1 MFTFT
6 KPFPAQAYLIWVLKL
21 DVLKISMLLSK
32 CTQNTPR
39 SLLATMF
46 PIIPNTHVD
55 LERMKGSVYYCATYQ
70 FQTWVD
76 QWAGFPIVGGGGCPL
91 PLPPFHEFFWSP
103 SKQMSPWG
111 TLPQPKNVGPSQE
124 MIPRK
129 KSKYQK
135 LSLIFVFHVQNNIG
149 K

>member
-6 KPFPAQAYLIWVLKL
+6 KPFSPQAYLIWVLKL

-32 CTQNTPR
+32 CTQNTPW
-39 SLLATMF
+39 SLLANMF

-76 QWAGFPIVGGGGCPL
+76 QWAGFPIVGGGGVALCPS
-91 PLPPFHEFFWSP
+91 PHSMNFF
-103 SKQMSPWG
+103 
-111 TLPQPKNVGPSQE
+111 GPHQSRC
-124 MIPRK
+124 PHGA
-129 KSKYQK
+129 
-135 LSLIFVFHVQNNIG
+135 LSLNLKMQAPPKKRFLEKNPNI
-149 K
+149 KNCH